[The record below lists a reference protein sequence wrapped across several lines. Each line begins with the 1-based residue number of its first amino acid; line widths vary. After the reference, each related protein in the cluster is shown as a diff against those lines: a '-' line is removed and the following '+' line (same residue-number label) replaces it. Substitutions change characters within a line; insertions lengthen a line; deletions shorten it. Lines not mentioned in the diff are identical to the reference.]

1 MTVAVLDASAVLAL
15 LLREPGGDRVNAMLA
30 DAAMTTVN
38 QAEVIGH
45 LARNGMAEAKARQ
58 ALQLLSF
65 ERIPF
70 DEDLAYA
77 TGLLLPLTR
86 SAGLSLGDRACLA
99 LAKRLGVPAVT
110 ADRPWRDI
118 AGVVGVTVDLIR

>member
-1 MTVAVLDASAVLAL
+1 MTAAVLDASAVLAL
-15 LLREPGGDRVNAMLA
+15 LLQEPGGDRVKKMLA

-58 ALQLLSF
+58 ALELLSF
-65 ERIPF
+65 ERVPF
-70 DEDLAYA
+70 DEDLAYT

-99 LAKRLGVPAVT
+99 LAKQLGVPAMT
-110 ADRPWRDI
+110 ADRPWQDI
-118 AGVVGVTVDLIR
+118 AGAVGVTIDLIR

>member
-1 MTVAVLDASAVLAL
+1 MTTTVIDASAILAL
-15 LLREPGGDRVNAMLA
+15 LLNEPGAQKVAAVLA
-30 DAAMTTVN
+30 DSVVTTVN
-38 QAEVIGH
+38 LSEVVSYY
-45 LARNGMAEAKARQ
+45 ARSRADKAGIRQ
-58 ALQLLSF
+58 MLDALPC

-86 SAGLSLGDRACLA
+86 AAGLSLGDRACLA

-110 ADRPWRDI
+110 ADRPWQDI
-118 AGVVGVTVDLIR
+118 AGAVGVTIDLIR